1 MYVEYKTETED
12 RPEDRKRAR
21 SYSLKGKKEGKEK
34 EVHFSTRLCILRKNN
49 STNVNTSATGSAII
63 VNSGTGV
70 GVGAGV
76 GVDVGNDSFADA
88 GTNNTASSAK
98 RTSKVFVAVA
108 DCTPIFS
115 FMAYNF
121 PIWRILF

>member
-1 MYVEYKTETED
+1 V
-12 RPEDRKRAR
+12 
-21 SYSLKGKKEGKEK
+21 
-34 EVHFSTRLCILRKNN
+34 
-49 STNVNTSATGSAII
+49 
-63 VNSGTGV
+63 GV

-76 GVDVGNDSFADA
+76 GVGVGIGASADA

-98 RTSKVFVAVA
+98 RTSKIFVAVA

-121 PIWRILF
+121 PIWGILF

>member
-1 MYVEYKTETED
+1 
-12 RPEDRKRAR
+12 
-21 SYSLKGKKEGKEK
+21 
-34 EVHFSTRLCILRKNN
+34 
-49 STNVNTSATGSAII
+49 
-63 VNSGTGV
+63 V

-76 GVDVGNDSFADA
+76 GVGVGVGVGICSSADV

-115 FMAYNF
+115 FSSMAYNF

>member
-1 MYVEYKTETED
+1 M
-12 RPEDRKRAR
+12 
-21 SYSLKGKKEGKEK
+21 
-34 EVHFSTRLCILRKNN
+34 
-49 STNVNTSATGSAII
+49 
-63 VNSGTGV
+63 GV

-76 GVDVGNDSFADA
+76 GVGVGVDGGIGASADVG
-88 GTNNTASSAK
+88 TNSSASSAK